1 MKAIATVLLTLFA
14 LTLSAQDNV
23 HVFKSSKLNI
33 NIKGEKI
40 ETSTAEPSII
50 TVDLASNTLTVET
63 SSTEIRELLK
73 EKMVLNI
80 DKQLGA
86 IGPQYSLKLDEFT
99 FAHFYMDM
107 QMIIFT
113 RNDIHPLEWGIQFLE
128 IQKVGG

>member
-1 MKAIATVLLTLFA
+1 MKTIATILLALFA